1 MGKNL
6 RYGNL
11 VTRPKKL
18 AFYGVPNRGY
28 QRMEGFTD
36 LGYSQN
42 PKEYSRQYVDE
53 EFERTDIVGYA
64 PSISYSF
71 DRYTNNEVLADI
83 VKITENEYIGD
94 LMKRTIVTVDLSNGT
109 ATTAPAKMRDYAV
122 IPDTN
127 GDTTDCL
134 TYSGNFKTKGLLIDC
149 IATSTD
155 DWQTIL
161 VTQNVERSVSA
172 NIGVTGDGVRE
183 LIIDNNSTQIRGEV
197 TKGTDVTIS
206 VVADF
211 AGAVISLY
219 RISKSTSVEGAM
231 GEFYPI
237 KTASGVGQL
246 ENAGNRISDDS
257 TFSVLV
263 EAGEKR
269 AYYTI
274 DLKAVDPVVQTAS
287 ILSTASI
294 ASTTSA
300 KSKTVSKEA

>member
-18 AFYGVPNRGY
+18 AFYGVPNKGY

-64 PSISYSF
+64 PSISYAF
-71 DRYTNNEVLADI
+71 DRYTNNEMLADI

-94 LMKRTIVTVDLSNGT
+94 LMKRTIVTVDLSNGAT
-109 ATTAPAKMRDYAV
+109 TTAPAKMRDYAV

-134 TYSGNFKTKGLLIDC
+134 TYSGNFKAKGLLIDC
-149 IATSTD
+149 IATSND

-161 VTQNVERSVSA
+161 VTQNIDSSTSA
-172 NIGVTGDGVRE
+172 SIGITGDGVRNP
-183 LIIDNNSTQIRGEV
+183 ITSGGSTHIMGEV
-197 TKGTDVTIS
+197 TKDTEVTIS

-219 RISKSTSVEGAM
+219 RISKSTSDIGEM
-231 GEFYPI
+231 GQFYPI
-237 KTASGVGQL
+237 KMASGVGQL
-246 ENAGNRISDDS
+246 ENVGNRISENM
-257 TFSVLV
+257 TYAVTV
-263 EAGEKR
+263 EAGEKST
-269 AYYTI
+269 YYTI
-274 DLKAVDPVVQTAS
+274 DLTAVDPVVQTVS
-287 ILSTASI
+287 EVSTM
-294 ASTTSA
+294 SA
-300 KSKTVSKEA
+300 KSKTVSKTTAKGA

>member
-18 AFYGVPNRGY
+18 AFYGVPNKGY

-161 VTQNVERSVSA
+161 VTQNIEHSTSA
-172 NIGVTGDGVRE
+172 NIGVTGSGVRN
-183 LIIDNNSTQIRGEV
+183 LIINDGSTHVTGEV
-197 TKGTDVTIS
+197 TKNTDVTIS

-219 RISKSTSVEGAM
+219 EISKNTSDIGEM
-231 GEFYPI
+231 GEFYPT
-237 KTASGVGQL
+237 KRASGVGQL
-246 ENAGNRISDDS
+246 ENAGIRISKNA
-257 TFSVLV
+257 TYVVMV
-263 EAGEKR
+263 EAGEKI
-269 AYYTI
+269 AHYTI
-274 DLKAVDPVVQTAS
+274 ELTAVEPAVQTT
-287 ILSTASI
+287 STV
-294 ASTTSA
+294 STTSA
-300 KSKTVSKEA
+300 KSKTTATTKE

>member
-18 AFYGVPNRGY
+18 AFYGVPNKGY

-94 LMKRTIVTVDLSNGT
+94 LMKRTIVTVDLSNGDT
-109 ATTAPAKMRDYAV
+109 TTAPAKMRDYAV

-161 VTQNVERSVSA
+161 VTQNIEHSTSA
-172 NIGVTGDGVRE
+172 NIGVTGDGVRNM
-183 LIIDNNSTQIRGEV
+183 IIDNGSTHVMGDV
-197 TKGTDVTIS
+197 TKNTDVTIS
-206 VVADF
+206 VVANF
-211 AGAVISLY
+211 AGAIISLY
-219 RISKSTSVEGAM
+219 RISKSTSDIGEM

-237 KTASGVGQL
+237 KMASGVGQL
-246 ENAGNRISDDS
+246 ENAGNRISSDS
-257 TFSVLV
+257 TYAITV
-263 EAGEKR
+263 EAGEKST
-269 AYYTI
+269 YYTI
-274 DLKAVDPVVQTAS
+274 DLKAVEPVVQTAS
-287 ILSTASI
+287 TV
-294 ASTTSA
+294 STTSA
-300 KSKTVSKEA
+300 KSKTTATTKE

>member
-18 AFYGVPNRGY
+18 AFWRLPNGSY

-36 LGYSQN
+36 LSYSQN

-94 LMKRTIVTVDLSNGT
+94 LMKRTIVTVDLSNGNT
-109 ATTAPAKMRDYAV
+109 TTAPAKMRDYAV
-122 IPDTN
+122 IPDSN

-155 DWQTIL
+155 DWQTIMI
-161 VTQNVERSVSA
+161 TQNIERSVIA
-172 NIGVTGDGVRE
+172 NISVTGEGVRN
-183 LIIDNNSTQIRGEV
+183 LITDNGSMHVMGEV

-206 VVADF
+206 VVTEF

-219 RISKSTSVEGAM
+219 RISKSTSEEGAM
-231 GEFYPI
+231 GLFYPI
-237 KTASGVGQL
+237 KTASGVGHL
-246 ENAGNRISDDS
+246 ENAGNRISSDS
-257 TFSVLV
+257 TYAVTV
-263 EAGEKR
+263 EAGEKS

-274 DLKAVDPVVQTAS
+274 DLTAVEPVVQTS
-287 ILSTASI
+287 SEISTM
-294 ASTTSA
+294 SA
-300 KSKTVSKEA
+300 KSKKTTAKE

>member
-18 AFYGVPNRGY
+18 AFWQLPNGSF

-53 EFERTDIVGYA
+53 EFERTDITGYS

-71 DRYTNNEVLADI
+71 DRYTGNEVLEDI

-134 TYSGNFKTKGLLIDC
+134 TYSGNFKTKGFLIDC

-155 DWQTIL
+155 DWQTITI
-161 VTQNVERSVSA
+161 TQNIERSVSA
-172 NIGVTGDGVRE
+172 SISVTGNGVRN
-183 LIIDNNSTQIRGEV
+183 LITNNGSTHVMGEV
-197 TKGTDVTIS
+197 TKDTAITIS

-219 RISKSTSVEGAM
+219 RISKSTSDEGAM
-231 GEFYPI
+231 GSFHPI
-237 KTASGVGQL
+237 KIASGVGNL
-246 ENAGNRISDDS
+246 ENAGNRIIGDS
-257 TFSVLV
+257 TYAVTV
-263 EAGEKR
+263 EAGEKS

-274 DLKAVDPVVQTAS
+274 DLKAVDNAVPTAS
-287 ILSTASI
+287 EVSAMST
-294 ASTTSA
+294 
-300 KSKTVSKEA
+300 KSKVTTKITSKE

>member
-83 VKITENEYIGD
+83 VTITENEYIGD

-172 NIGVTGDGVRE
+172 NIGVTGDGVRN
-183 LIIDNNSTQIRGEV
+183 LIINDGSTHVTGEV
-197 TKGTDVTIS
+197 TKNTDVTIS

-219 RISKSTSVEGAM
+219 RISKSTSMEGAM

-246 ENAGNRISDDS
+246 ENAGNRISSDS
-257 TFSVLV
+257 TYAITV
-263 EAGEKR
+263 EAGEKS

-274 DLKAVDPVVQTAS
+274 DLTVVDSAVQTAS
-287 ILSTASI
+287 TISTAS
-294 ASTTSA
+294 A
-300 KSKTVSKEA
+300 KAKTVAKTTTKE